1 MKGAAI
7 AALQAGRGERPV
19 LDAQPEVCRR
29 DLGGKTMSELTRR
42 TFGVSTLALLLAPRA
57 GFAQQPQTVRV
68 RGTVENVA
76 GDIATVKSR
85 DGTDLKLKLKDGLVV
100 RAVVPAKLADI
111 KAGTNVG
118 ITSSPAADG
127 SLSAIE
133 VHIFPA
139 GQNINA
145 THFPWD
151 LMPNTFMT
159 NGPVQTSIAAVDG
172 QVLTV
177 QYKAGDKVEEKQ
189 IKVTPKTVI
198 VGYEPATKADLK
210 PGVKIFVANAPK
222 LADGAIE
229 VANIS
234 YGKDG
239 LTPPM

>member
-1 MKGAAI
+1 
-7 AALQAGRGERPV
+7 
-19 LDAQPEVCRR
+19 
-29 DLGGKTMSELTRR
+29 MSELTRR
-42 TFGVSTLALLLAPRA
+42 MFGISSLALMLAPQV

-68 RGTVENVA
+68 RGTVEGVE
-76 GDIATVKSR
+76 GDVVTVKSR
-85 DGTDLKLKLKDGLVV
+85 DGADLKLKLKDGVVV
-100 RAVVPAKLADI
+100 RAVIPAKLADI

-127 SLSAIE
+127 GLSAIE

-159 NGPVQTSIAAVDG
+159 NGPVQTSVAAVDG

-177 QYKAGDKVEEKQ
+177 QYKSGDKVEEKQ
-189 IKVTPKTVI
+189 IKVTPKTEI

-222 LADGAIE
+222 LADGSIE

-234 YGKDG
+234 YGKNG